1 MNIAVIRYVV
11 RCLSLQCAR
20 GRSLSAQ
27 THYFP
32 TLSVHLCET
41 EKKRESES
49 VCVCVGVFVSVYN
62 NFHEGQ
68 IILAEI
74 FEGKG
79 GGGSWLTKPLDE
91 SKVCTHTG
99 ISGVITPQCCNLNSC
114 V

>member
-1 MNIAVIRYVV
+1 MWLGV
-11 RCLSLQCAR
+11 
-20 GRSLSAQ
+20 SA
-27 THYFP
+27 FSVP
-32 TLSVHLCET
+32 EDALSVHKLIISLLLVCICVRQR
-41 EKKRESES
+41 KRGR
-49 VCVCVGVFVSVYN
+49 VNLCVCVGVFVSVYN